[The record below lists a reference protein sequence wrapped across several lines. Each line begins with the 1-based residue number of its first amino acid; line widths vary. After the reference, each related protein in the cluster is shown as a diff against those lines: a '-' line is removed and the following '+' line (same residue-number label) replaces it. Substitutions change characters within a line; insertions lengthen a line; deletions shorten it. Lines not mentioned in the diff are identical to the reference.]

1 MAYRGAMSNP
11 DECAY
16 KAKVDSSSEADGPG
30 FPSAEL
36 DTRRKTSLIVG
47 GGASG
52 AFYKCWVR
60 TRPPSLASKK
70 GKVDCAQRLSWE
82 CFGARWRQ
90 KIHE

>member
-30 FPSAEL
+30 FPSVEL

-47 GGASG
+47 GGVLRILQMLG
-52 AFYKCWVR
+52 EDTPAFVGQQ
-60 TRPPSLASKK
+60 K
-70 GKVDCAQRLSWE
+70 G
-82 CFGARWRQ
+82 
-90 KIHE
+90 